1 MHKYDRELWRDQLGL
16 QMFIKI
22 TVDREL
28 WRDQLGL
35 QMFIK
40 ITVEVCANLH

>member
-1 MHKYDRELWRDQLGL
+1 MHKY
-16 QMFIKI
+16 
-22 TVDREL
+22 DREL